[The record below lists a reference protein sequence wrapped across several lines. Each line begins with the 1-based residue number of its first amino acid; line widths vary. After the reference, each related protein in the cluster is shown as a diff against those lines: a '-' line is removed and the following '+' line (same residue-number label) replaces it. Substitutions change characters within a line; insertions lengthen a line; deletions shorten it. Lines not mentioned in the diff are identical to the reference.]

1 MAWIQFVGSLTRTS
15 PEAPYAAELRA
26 EAISVVEALLALD
39 AKKGGEYYT
48 RALGAWR
55 CDAENGLSD
64 RVRTRLQECLV
75 DGGTLAALGTWG
87 GDLSTYLTSDDLGV
101 RAAAA
106 FHNRSNAGTAALI
119 EVLGDPDFEEVWLE
133 IEPEGRLD
141 DVADELLTRNLG
153 ALPEADR
160 VQLESLAVLY
170 ASTNFMPW
178 EHFLQLINAGNG
190 NGVLD
195 ADATRRFLH
204 AVVDNDFLWQTPYAA
219 AALVEA
225 GLPGDREELREMVGG
240 AGL

>member
-1 MAWIQFVGSLTRTS
+1 MWRTNC
-15 PEAPYAAELRA
+15 LRA
-26 EAISVVEALLALD
+26 
-39 AKKGGEYYT
+39 
-48 RALGAWR
+48 
-55 CDAENGLSD
+55 
-64 RVRTRLQECLV
+64 
-75 DGGTLAALGTWG
+75 TLAH
-87 GDLSTYLTSDDLGV
+87 S
-101 RAAAA
+101 
-106 FHNRSNAGTAALI
+106 
-119 EVLGDPDFEEVWLE
+119 
-133 IEPEGRLD
+133 
-141 DVADELLTRNLG
+141 
-153 ALPEADR
+153 PEADR

-240 AGL
+240 QFMTLVGL